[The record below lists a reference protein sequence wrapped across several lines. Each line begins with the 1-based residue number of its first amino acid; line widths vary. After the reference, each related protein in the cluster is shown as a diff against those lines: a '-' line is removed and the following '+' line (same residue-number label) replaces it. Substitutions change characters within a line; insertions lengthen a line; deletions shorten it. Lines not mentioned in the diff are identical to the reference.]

1 MQPASFK
8 FLKGLRRNN
17 NKEWFDKHRADYE
30 SARNDFASVVQ
41 QAIDLHAKKDPS
53 IKLLLAKDCMFRINR
68 DVRFS
73 KDKSPYKLNFGASIN
88 KNGRKAWQTAGY
100 YIHFEPGKSFAGGG
114 MYMPEAPLLKK
125 VRQEIDYNFKAFSKL
140 LSEKKFRTVY
150 KDLVRSGDIALT
162 RVPKGYEPGNEAAE
176 YLKLKSFIATVHIP
190 DAVMQSKNAAKE
202 IAAAFAALQ
211 PLISFLNEAAS

>member
-1 MQPASFK
+1 MQPGSFK
-8 FLKGLRRNN
+8 FLKDLRRNN

-30 SARNDFASVVQ
+30 SARNDFASLVQ

-125 VRQEIDYNFKAFSKL
+125 VRQEIDYNFKAFRKIL
-140 LSEKKFRTVY
+140 YEKKFSSVY
-150 KDLVRSGDIALT
+150 KDLVRSKDITLT
-162 RVPKGYEPGNEAAE
+162 RVPKGYEPDNEAAD
-176 YLKLKSFIATVHIP
+176 YLKLKSFIATVHLP
-190 DAVMQSKNAAKE
+190 DAVMQSKDAARE
-202 IAAAFAALQ
+202 IAASFAALQ